1 MKDVLFIKHQEE
13 KRGVGQ
19 SNTFLPPDSDIFDTM
34 AAFGWK
40 LDFDTYISVAPESK
54 RQWSFPW
61 L

>member
-19 SNTFLPPDSDIFDTM
+19 SNTFLPPDSDIFDAM

-54 RQWSFPW
+54 RQ
-61 L
+61 